1 MLTHRLVYENC
12 YLSKI
17 LKLTFYHEK
26 KERGVGLESNQ
37 HHSRNKFPKNS
48 ACFTN

>member
-1 MLTHRLVYENC
+1 MLTHRLVYEN
-12 YLSKI
+12 SKI
-17 LKLTFYHEK
+17 SKLTFYHDQK
-26 KERGVGLESNQ
+26 KGGVGLESNQ